1 MHVIVAFVITT
12 LVSFWASL
20 SHAPLSVIQYA
31 TLGLSIVAI
40 LEIHDLVR
48 ALNRIAN
55 IQHRA
60 HPR

>member
-1 MHVIVAFVITT
+1 MHAIVAFVITT
-12 LVSFWASL
+12 LVSFWANL
-20 SHAPLSVIQYA
+20 SNAPLTVVQYA
-31 TLGLSIVAI
+31 ALMLSIVAL
-40 LEIHDLVR
+40 LELHDLVR

>member
-12 LVSFWASL
+12 LVHFWASI
-20 SHAPLSVIQYA
+20 SSNPLTVVQYVA
-31 TLGLSIVAI
+31 LMLSIVAL
-40 LEIHDLVR
+40 LELHDLVR

-60 HPR
+60 YPR